1 MREKLNSSRGE
12 TLVEVMASIL
22 IGALSVA
29 LLFTAVTASV
39 RMDRIAKAADEAH
52 GAVLSAAEA
61 QTAPVTD
68 TAIVPAGADKVEV
81 GTSVPGVT
89 DAEVGVEY
97 YGGMGALSYALPSG
111 GGGP

>member
-39 RMDRIAKAADEAH
+39 RMDRIAKAADEAY
-52 GAVLSAAEA
+52 GTVLSAAEE

-68 TAIVPAGADKVEV
+68 PAIVPADARKVTV
-81 GTSVPGVT
+81 GSTTVPGVT
-89 DAEVGVEY
+89 DVVVDY
-97 YGGMGALSYALPSG
+97 YGGTGALSYTLSP
-111 GGGP
+111 

>member
-1 MREKLNSSRGE
+1 MREKLNSARGE

-39 RMDRIAKAADEAH
+39 RMDRIAKAADAAY
-52 GAVLSAAEA
+52 GTVLNEAEA

-68 TAIVPAGADKVEV
+68 PAIVPADAEKVEV
-81 GTSVPGVT
+81 KNIDPGVT
-89 DAEVGVEY
+89 DVAEVGVKY
-97 YGGMGALSYALPSG
+97 YGGTGALSYKLA
-111 GGGP
+111 